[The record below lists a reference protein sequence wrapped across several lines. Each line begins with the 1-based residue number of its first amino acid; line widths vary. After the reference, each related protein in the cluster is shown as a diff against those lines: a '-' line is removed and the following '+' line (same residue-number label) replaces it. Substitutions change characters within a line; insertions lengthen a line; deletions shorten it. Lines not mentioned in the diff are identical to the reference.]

1 MIVTWILPQTVIPG
15 TAATMVIVCAM
26 GIAVSSSSDLRR
38 SYLLRVIHVV
48 CVGLVAE
55 ARVCCMHAEHNYC
68 ARGEMHE
75 IANNK
80 FLCLGHEVKVINN

>member
-55 ARVCCMHAEHNYC
+55 DRVCCMHAEHIVQEKRC
-68 ARGEMHE
+68 MRSFFALDTR
-75 IANNK
+75 
-80 FLCLGHEVKVINN
+80 